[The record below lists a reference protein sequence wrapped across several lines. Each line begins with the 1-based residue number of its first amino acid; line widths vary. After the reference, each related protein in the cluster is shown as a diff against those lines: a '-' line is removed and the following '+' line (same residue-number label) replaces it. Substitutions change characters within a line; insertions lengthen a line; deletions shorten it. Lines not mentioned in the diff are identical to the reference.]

1 MSATTL
7 NPVDVHQQLAQGNGQ
22 APALLDVRT
31 PAEFETARVPGS
43 HNIPLD
49 RFDEAVP
56 VLARAPRDV
65 VVVCQSGQRSQQA
78 QQRLLAA
85 GATGVHVLDGGLA
98 AWQRAGGDVT
108 RGRARWSLER
118 QVRLVAGS
126 LVLAGVVGSATV
138 NDSLKYLAGAVGAGL
153 TFAAVSNTCMMANVL
168 ARLPYNRAAG
178 ADVAAAAEALA
189 S

>member
-1 MSATTL
+1 MTAATLSPPDVSAR
-7 NPVDVHQQLAQGNGQ
+7 LAHGDGH

-31 PAEFETARVPGS
+31 PAEFETARIPGS

-49 RFDEAVP
+49 RLDEA
-56 VLARAPRDV
+56 APTLVGANQDV

-85 GATGVHVLDGGLA
+85 GADDVHVLDGGLA
-98 AWQRAGGDVT
+98 AWQHAGGHVT
-108 RGRARWSLER
+108 RGKQRWGLER

-126 LVLAGVVGSATV
+126 LVLIGVLGSVAV
-138 NDSLKYLAGAVGAGL
+138 DERLKYLAGAVGGGL
-153 TFAAVSNTCMMANVL
+153 VFAAASNTCMMANVL
-168 ARLPYNRAAG
+168 SRLPYNKAGG
-178 ADVAAAAEALA
+178 ADVEAAAAALV